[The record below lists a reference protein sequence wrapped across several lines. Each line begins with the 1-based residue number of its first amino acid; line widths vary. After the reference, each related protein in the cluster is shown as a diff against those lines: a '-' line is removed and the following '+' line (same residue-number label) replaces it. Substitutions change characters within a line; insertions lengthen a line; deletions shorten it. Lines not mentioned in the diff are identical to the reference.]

1 MVTLLDK
8 YVGQKYGKLVVIKQH
23 DFEILTNGHR
33 VARYLCNCECGSQS
47 ITRITALKNGSTKSC
62 GCSRRESLLNKNVI
76 DLTDNIIG
84 CWKVITRNGAD
95 EYRQALWACVC
106 ICGNNKIFKSR
117 NLRNNIGLKCD
128 KCGRDGNCNENVNT
142 SNDLIGS
149 KYGRWTILGE
159 GEDRYSIKSKRRY
172 RQLRCI
178 CDCGEIKD
186 VDKISLLNGR
196 SQSCGCLRIE
206 KLGEKSTFDDLSG
219 RVFGEWK
226 VIHRGSDKF
235 YKSGGRSQMY
245 FCECSC
251 GNTNFVARSML
262 ISGQSQSCG
271 CSNVYKMETFVK
283 NYLNDNNITH
293 ESQVIFDDLL
303 GEGNQHLSYDFKVL
317 YNDQIFLIECQGEQ
331 HFHPVKFF
339 GGKERFER
347 QKRYDKLKK
356 DYAEINDYILIEID
370 YKMKNDEII
379 ELLNHCFN
387 IKTEKR

>member
-159 GEDRYSIKSKRRY
+159 GEDRYSVKSKRRY

-186 VDKISLLNGR
+186 VDKVSLLNGR

-219 RVFGEWK
+219 RAFLRRV
-226 VIHRGSDKF
+226 
-235 YKSGGRSQMY
+235 
-245 FCECSC
+245 SC
-251 GNTNFVARSML
+251 ACAVGA
-262 ISGQSQSCG
+262 
-271 CSNVYKMETFVK
+271 
-283 NYLNDNNITH
+283 
-293 ESQVIFDDLL
+293 
-303 GEGNQHLSYDFKVL
+303 
-317 YNDQIFLIECQGEQ
+317 
-331 HFHPVKFF
+331 
-339 GGKERFER
+339 
-347 QKRYDKLKK
+347 
-356 DYAEINDYILIEID
+356 A
-370 YKMKNDEII
+370 
-379 ELLNHCFN
+379 
-387 IKTEKR
+387 